1 MAAYCRLLRRYRR
14 GMGGYGIECFNGTD
28 FSGFSWAT
36 SRNLYSFDREDVC
49 AHGIV
54 RDFLTITPLT
64 K

>member
-1 MAAYCRLLRRYRR
+1 
-14 GMGGYGIECFNGTD
+14 MGGYGIECFNGTD